1 MFRASQYISSVSMTT
16 FPRNDETQRTHSMEI
31 PPPLSKKVSR
41 IRGFITSH
49 LSQSLSHCL
58 TFCLIGSNFYIS
70 VSTFNIGAN
79 GIFSQS
85 PRETEFG
92 ANSVVKKIVETKF
105 HQTSFFRIVAVVWP
119 LRTGRYFFR
128 NLKAEVPSVSNHQNI
143 LTQ

>member
-1 MFRASQYISSVSMTT
+1 MYWVSQ
-16 FPRNDETQRTHSMEI
+16 
-31 PPPLSKKVSR
+31 KKLPHKSEEKKHKTSR
-41 IRGFITSH
+41 
-49 LSQSLSHCL
+49 
-58 TFCLIGSNFYIS
+58 
-70 VSTFNIGAN
+70 
-79 GIFSQS
+79 
-85 PRETEFG
+85 TEFG